1 MDYSTAS
8 SIRGTKLTSLIADR
22 IMSGG
27 SVGSSI
33 KGAISDRMKAKAMGA
48 KERYDPLNIAKKL
61 TGGGSLAP
69 ALLGR
74 MMGRSK
80 EDIQY
85 FAGKG
90 TATALG
96 HETGNIGGGSV
107 DVLNRILSFL
117 QKSHE
122 VDVRTMEV
130 KKNFQEEAM
139 NEDDRRHK
147 EFLNALKAFT
157 SGGTATP
164 IGGSDK
170 TGGGGF
176 NLFDSLS
183 AMLDSIPW
191 LSTIKKM
198 IPFFGQLVRFFT
210 GPLGMAIIGIL
221 SITEFASWLSDKI
234 KLVPDMSKL
243 TPQQAANIIAENNE
257 TMIRDY
263 PGGLEA
269 LKKLAGSEGGVVPE
283 LGPSSLVGGNNNARP
298 GHPNHPVTTT
308 GNKLKLDQ
316 ERWDKN
322 KSPFYNEDGTL
333 KSSTAQALPAGNST
347 AGAGRGSAEFAR
359 TDPRLIG
366 GGSTGPT
373 PMTSMA
379 PSSGVAEAT
388 NANIDLNL
396 EQTAPSGGGTTP
408 IVTNTT
414 NNMGNQK
421 SPASTTA
428 SQRDS
433 TDILLYIY
441 GALNKAGFI

>member
-33 KGAISDRMKAKAMGA
+33 KGALSDRMKAKAMGV

-164 IGGSDK
+164 VDGK
-170 TGGGGF
+170 KAGGF
-176 NLFDSLS
+176 NLFDSLLS
-183 AMLDSIPW
+183 MLDNISW

-210 GPLGMAIIGIL
+210 GPVGMAILGIT
-221 SITEFASWLSDKI
+221 SILAFASWLSDQI
-234 KLVPDMSKL
+234 KLVPDMNKL
-243 TPQQAANIIAENNE
+243 TPDQAAAVIESGDE
-257 TMIRDY
+257 RMIRKY
-263 PGGLEA
+263 GGIES
-269 LKKLAGSEGGVVPE
+269 LKQLAGSEGGVVPE
-283 LGPSSLVGGNNNARP
+283 QGASSMSNVTKARP
-298 GHPNHPVTTT
+298 GHPN
-308 GNKLKLDQ
+308 NKKKYSPESLKLAQ
-316 ERWDKN
+316 EKWDRE
-322 KSPFYNEDGTL
+322 FGDLYNEDGT
-333 KSSTAQALPAGNST
+333 KKPSTEMMTGPPRSSLLG
-347 AGAGRGSAEFAR
+347 GGSESSMS
-359 TDPRLIG
+359 PSG
-366 GGSTGPT
+366 SSSGGSTGST
-373 PMTSMA
+373 PMTSMT

-396 EQTAPSGGGTTP
+396 EQTAPSGGGTIP

-433 TDILLYIY
+433 TDILLHIY

>member
-1 MDYSTAS
+1 MDYSAAS
-8 SIRGTKLTSLIADR
+8 SIRGTKLSSLIADR

-33 KGAISDRMKAKAMGA
+33 KGALSDRMKAKAMGV

-122 VDVRTMEV
+122 IDVRTMQI
-130 KKNFQEEAM
+130 KNNFQEEAM

-147 EFLNALKAFT
+147 EFLNALKAFA

-164 IGGSDK
+164 IGGGGK
-170 TGGGGF
+170 TGGGF
-176 NLFDSLS
+176 NLLDLFADLQAKIKQIMDFVDELKWLRGIGSLAGLATAVYGIMLSPFMVAAADKKAIDADLYNPKYDNVPYAMSERAKKAGGSMTEGQAGKGNMAS
-183 AMLDSIPW
+183 AMRGALRQEIEE
-191 LSTIKKM
+191 
-198 IPFFGQLVRFFT
+198 VV
-210 GPLGMAIIGIL
+210 A
-221 SITEFASWLSDKI
+221 SDKTDAE
-234 KLVPDMSKL
+234 LVEEYGKDR
-243 TPQQAANIIAENNE
+243 AE
-257 TMIRDY
+257 
-263 PGGLEA
+263 
-269 LKKLAGSEGGVVPE
+269 LKKWLE
-283 LGPSSLVGGNNNARP
+283 
-298 GHPNHPVTTT
+298 
-308 GNKLKLDQ
+308 Q
-316 ERWDKN
+316 N
-322 KSPFYNEDGTL
+322 KSPASRLQLPVKFSPTRSTKSGGDLTAMP
-333 KSSTAQALPAGNST
+333 SSTPMIEPS
-347 AGAGRGSAEFAR
+347 
-359 TDPRLIG
+359 
-366 GGSTGPT
+366 GGSTGST

-379 PSSGVAEAT
+379 PSSGVSEAT

-396 EQTAPSGGGTTP
+396 EQSTPSGGGASTP

-421 SPASTTA
+421 FPASTTA

-433 TDILLYIY
+433 TDILLHIY

>member
-27 SVGSSI
+27 SIGSSI

-48 KERYDPLNIAKKL
+48 KEKWDPLNIAKRL

-80 EDIQY
+80 EDINY
-85 FAGKG
+85 VAGKG

-96 HETGNIGGGSV
+96 QETGNIGGGSV

-139 NEDDRRHK
+139 NEEELRHQ
-147 EFLNALKAFT
+147 EFLESLKAFT
-157 SGGTATP
+157 SGNGTATT
-164 IGGSDK
+164 IINNYGNGEDGGSSI
-170 TGGGGF
+170 
-176 NLFDSLS
+176 FDV
-183 AMLDSIPW
+183 LDNIDRPGS
-191 LSTIKKM
+191 KGRK
-198 IPFFGQLVRFFT
+198 GRGVRSR
-210 GPLGMAIIGIL
+210 L
-221 SITEFASWLSDKI
+221 
-234 KLVPDMSKL
+234 SKL
-243 TPQQAANIIAENNE
+243 MEKSRPNLRTAG
-257 TMIRDY
+257 R
-263 PGGLEA
+263 
-269 LKKLAGSEGGVVPE
+269 LAGVYGAFLAPFMFAAGEKEKIDADPYNPAWKDNPYAMEVQSRLEGGTMTQGQAGQQNMRAAMRRMVDQSAQNME
-283 LGPSSLVGGNNNARP
+283 PSSSSG
-298 GHPNHPVTTT
+298 
-308 GNKLKLDQ
+308 
-316 ERWDKN
+316 
-322 KSPFYNEDGTL
+322 
-333 KSSTAQALPAGNST
+333 SSTAMPAGNST
-347 AGAGRGSAEFAR
+347 AGAGAGSAEFAK

-366 GGSTGPT
+366 GGSTGST

-379 PSSGVAEAT
+379 PSSGVSEAT

-433 TDILLYIY
+433 TDILLHIY

>member
-1 MDYSTAS
+1 MDYSAAS
-8 SIRGTKLTSLIADR
+8 SIRGTKLSSLIADR

-33 KGAISDRMKAKAMGA
+33 KGALSDRMKAKAMGV

-157 SGGTATP
+157 SGNGTASP
-164 IGGSDK
+164 VGDK
-170 TGGGGF
+170 KAGGF
-176 NLFDSLS
+176 NLFDSLLS
-183 AMLDSIPW
+183 MLDNIPW

-198 IPFFGQLVRFFT
+198 IPFFGRLVSFFT
-210 GPLGMAIIGIL
+210 GPVGMAILGITSVL
-221 SITEFASWLSDKI
+221 AFASWLSDQI

-243 TPQQAANIIAENNE
+243 TPKDAAAVIESGDE
-257 TMIRDY
+257 QMIKKY
-263 PGGLEA
+263 GGIES
-269 LKKLAGSEGGVVPE
+269 LKQLAGSEGGVVPE
-283 LGPSSLVGGNNNARP
+283 QGASSMSNVTKARP
-298 GHPNHPVTTT
+298 GHPN
-308 GNKLKLDQ
+308 NKKKYSKESLKLAQ
-316 ERWDKN
+316 EKWDKE
-322 KSPFYNEDGTL
+322 FGDLYNEDGT
-333 KSSTAQALPAGNST
+333 KKPSTPFTQSLPAGSSSP
-347 AGAGRGSAEFAR
+347 G
-359 TDPRLIG
+359 G
-366 GGSTGPT
+366 GGSSMASPESSSGESGGAPPMT
-373 PMTSMA
+373 PMPA
-379 PSSGVAEAT
+379 SSGVSETT
-388 NANIDLNL
+388 NQNIDLNM
-396 EQTAPSGGGTTP
+396 EQSSSAGGGASTP

-433 TDILLYIY
+433 TDILLHIY

>member
-1 MDYSTAS
+1 
-8 SIRGTKLTSLIADR
+8 
-22 IMSGG
+22 
-27 SVGSSI
+27 
-33 KGAISDRMKAKAMGA
+33 MGV

-164 IGGSDK
+164 VDGK
-170 TGGGGF
+170 KAGGF
-176 NLFDSLS
+176 NLFDSLLS
-183 AMLDSIPW
+183 MLDNISW

-210 GPLGMAIIGIL
+210 GPVGMAILGIT
-221 SITEFASWLSDKI
+221 SILAFASWLSDQI
-234 KLVPDMSKL
+234 KLVPDMNKL
-243 TPQQAANIIAENNE
+243 TPDQAAAVIESGDE
-257 TMIRDY
+257 RMIKKY
-263 PGGLEA
+263 GGIEA
-269 LKKLAGSEGGVVPE
+269 LKQLAGSGGGVVPE
-283 LGPSSLVGGNNNARP
+283 QGASSLVGGNNNARP

-316 ERWDKN
+316 ERWDKE
-322 KSPFYNEDGTL
+322 KGPFYNEDGTL
-333 KSSTAQALPAGNST
+333 KSSSPTAQVIPTKS
-347 AGAGRGSAEFAR
+347 SS
-359 TDPRLIG
+359 P
-366 GGSTGPT
+366 GGSGSSMSSPESSSGGSSGAPPMT
-373 PMTSMA
+373 PMST
-379 PSSGVAEAT
+379 SSGVSETT
-388 NANIDLNL
+388 NQNIDLNM
-396 EQTAPSGGGTTP
+396 EQSSASGGGSSGP

-414 NNMGNQK
+414 NNMGNEK
-421 SPASTTA
+421 SAASTTA
-428 SQRDS
+428 SQRDN
-433 TDILLYIY
+433 TPVLVHIY
-441 GALNKAGFI
+441 DSLNRAGFL

>member
-8 SIRGTKLTSLIADR
+8 SIRGKKLTSLIADR

-33 KGAISDRMKAKAMGA
+33 KGALSDRMKAKAMGT
-48 KERYDPLNIAKKL
+48 KERYDPLNIARKL
-61 TGGGSLAP
+61 TGGSLAP

-96 HETGNIGGGSV
+96 PETGNIGGGSV

-139 NEDDRRHK
+139 NEDERRHK
-147 EFLNALKAFT
+147 EFLNALKSYT
-157 SGGTATP
+157 SGGTASSVT
-164 IGGSDK
+164 GGK
-170 TGGGGF
+170 TGGGF
-176 NLFDSLS
+176 NLF
-183 AMLDSIPW
+183 AM
-191 LSTIKKM
+191 
-198 IPFFGQLVRFFT
+198 
-210 GPLGMAIIGIL
+210 
-221 SITEFASWLSDKI
+221 FASLQAKIKELLSFVDALKWLRGISSLAGLATAVYGIMLSPFMVAAADKKAIDADLYNPKYDNVPYAMSERAKKSGGSMTEGQAGKINTASVMKRIGRAEIEQAVESKMTDDELVSQYGKNRTQLKQWLSDNKGPASQ
-234 KLVPDMSKL
+234 LQAPVPFSPVPSASMGGD
-243 TPQQAANIIAENNE
+243 
-257 TMIRDY
+257 IR
-263 PGGLEA
+263 
-269 LKKLAGSEGGVVPE
+269 
-283 LGPSSLVGGNNNARP
+283 
-298 GHPNHPVTTT
+298 
-308 GNKLKLDQ
+308 
-316 ERWDKN
+316 
-322 KSPFYNEDGTL
+322 
-333 KSSTAQALPAGNST
+333 
-347 AGAGRGSAEFAR
+347 
-359 TDPRLIG
+359 
-366 GGSTGPT
+366 GSTGSPPMT
-373 PMTSMA
+373 PMS
-379 PSSGVAEAT
+379 PSSGVSEAT

-396 EQTAPSGGGTTP
+396 DQSMPSGGASTP

-433 TDILLYIY
+433 TDILLHIY

>member
-33 KGAISDRMKAKAMGA
+33 KGALSDRMKAKAMGV

-139 NEDDRRHK
+139 NEDERRHQ
-147 EFLNALKAFT
+147 EFLEALKAFT
-157 SGGTATP
+157 SGNGTATT
-164 IGGSDK
+164 IINNYGNGEDGGSSIFDVLDNIGRPGS
-170 TGGGGF
+170 GGGKGRGGKGR
-176 NLFDSLS
+176 L
-183 AMLDSIPW
+183 
-191 LSTIKKM
+191 
-198 IPFFGQLVRFFT
+198 
-210 GPLGMAIIGIL
+210 
-221 SITEFASWLSDKI
+221 
-234 KLVPDMSKL
+234 SKL
-243 TPQQAANIIAENNE
+243 MEKSGRGLRSAGRLTGVYGAFLAPFMFAAEEKEKIDADPYNPAWKDNPYAMEVQS
-257 TMIRDY
+257 R
-263 PGGLEA
+263 L
-269 LKKLAGSEGGVVPE
+269 EGGTKTQGQAGQENMRAAMRRMVDQSAKNME
-283 LGPSSLVGGNNNARP
+283 TPSSTSGM
-298 GHPNHPVTTT
+298 
-308 GNKLKLDQ
+308 
-316 ERWDKN
+316 
-322 KSPFYNEDGTL
+322 
-333 KSSTAQALPAGNST
+333 QALPAGNST

-366 GGSTGPT
+366 GSSTGST
-373 PMTSMA
+373 PMTSMS
-379 PSSGVAEAT
+379 PSSGGSTSSPITPMPSASGVAEAT

-421 SPASTTA
+421 TPASTTA